1 MWFDWISFIVWFFYW
16 LSVVSIYSIS
26 VGILVLSLYGLY
38 KYTNV
43 FKINSDLSWQSY
55 VLPLIPFIVFI
66 SAYFTISYVR
76 HRENPQDKIAP
87 VLTSMIKATQTA
99 LFEPDRDG
107 TYFIEI
113 GSDDVVCSQQAT
125 EEDQNTKFCFGG
137 IMFIDIWASAKRF
150 LISLLVISVIGILWG
165 LHMGALPYFEALLY
179 QFTVFFNKI
188 PALVLLPIIFILFG
202 LDELSKI
209 ALIVIGVMPA
219 VVLDTYLRVKEI
231 PHEQFIKGFTLG
243 ATDFEIIYRIILPQ
257 IFPKVLNTIRLN
269 FLSMA
274 LLLIA
279 GESLAAT
286 EGLGY
291 RIFILRRYI
300 AMDTIIPYAII
311 ISSLLFLA
319 DRKVTGRITKKY
331 AWLDKE

>member
-1 MWFDWISFIVWFFYW
+1 MWVFSDWIDIRF
-16 LSVVSIYSIS
+16 LLVVSFFLLG
-26 VGILVLSLYGLY
+26 VCLLY
-38 KYTNV
+38 KLTNL
-43 FKINSDLSWQSY
+43 FKINTELGWKSY
-55 VLPLIPFIVFI
+55 VLPLVPFTVFIVGYLVV
-66 SAYFTISYVR
+66 AHVR
-76 HRENPQDKIAP
+76 HEENPQDKIAP
-87 VLTSMIKATQTA
+87 VFSSMIEATRIA

-113 GSDDVVCSQQAT
+113 GPEDAVCLQTAVNGDV
-125 EEDQNTKFCFGG
+125 NTKFCFGG
-137 IMFIDIWASAKRF
+137 TLFVDIWASARRF
-150 LISLLVISVIGILWG
+150 LISLSIISFFGILWG
-165 LHMGALPYFEALLY
+165 LHMGSLPYFEALLY

-219 VVLDTYLRVKEI
+219 IALDTYLRVKEV
-231 PHEQFIKGFTLG
+231 PHEQVIKGFTLG
-243 ATDFEIIYRIILPQ
+243 ATDFEIVYRIILPQ
-257 IFPKVLNTIRLN
+257 IFPRVLNTIRLN

-291 RIFILRRYI
+291 RIFVLRRYI
-300 AMDTIIPYAII
+300 AMDTIIPYAITL
-311 ISSLLFLA
+311 SLLLFMA
-319 DRKVTGRITKKY
+319 DRQVTSRIRKKY

>member
-1 MWFDWISFIVWFFYW
+1 MFKGIRFFR
-16 LSVVSIYSIS
+16 
-26 VGILVLSLYGLY
+26 
-38 KYTNV
+38 
-43 FKINSDLSWQSY
+43 INSDLGRKKY
-55 VLPLIPFIVFI
+55 ILPLIPFVLFIV
-66 SAYFTISYVR
+66 AYFAVSYIR
-76 HRENPQDKIAP
+76 HQENPRDKIAP
-87 VLTSMIKATQTA
+87 ALSSMVEAGRIIV
-99 LFEPDRDG
+99 FEPDRDG
-107 TYFIEI
+107 SYFIEI
-113 GSDDVVCSQQAT
+113 GPEDAVCSQQAVGG
-125 EEDQNTKFCFGG
+125 EENTKFCFGG
-137 IMFIDIWASAKRF
+137 ILFIDVLASAKRF
-150 LISLLVISVIGILWG
+150 LISLLTISFFGILWG
-165 LHMGALPYFEALLY
+165 LHMGSLPYFESLLY

-231 PHEQFIKGFTLG
+231 PREQIIKGFTLG
-243 ATDFEIIYRIILPQ
+243 ATDFEIVYRIILPQ

-291 RIFILRRYI
+291 RIFVLRRYI
-300 AMDTIIPYAII
+300 AMDTIIPYVVI

-319 DRKVTGRITKKY
+319 DRRVTGRIRKKY

>member
-1 MWFDWISFIVWFFYW
+1 MEI
-16 LSVVSIYSIS
+16 
-26 VGILVLSLYGLY
+26 
-38 KYTNV
+38 
-43 FKINSDLSWQSY
+43 FKINSDLGRKKY
-55 VLPLIPFIVFI
+55 ILPLIPFIVFI
-66 SAYFTISYVR
+66 SAYFSISYIR
-76 HRENPQDKIAP
+76 HRENPQDKIYP
-87 VLTSMIKATQTA
+87 VLISMVEATRIA
-99 LFEPDRDG
+99 LFKPDRDG

-113 GSDDVVCSQQAT
+113 GPDNAVCSQQVT
-125 EEDQNTKFCFGG
+125 GGDQDTKFCFGG
-137 IMFIDIWASAKRF
+137 IIFIDVWASAKRF
-150 LISLLVISVIGILWG
+150 LVSLLVISVIGILWG

-219 VVLDTYLRVKEI
+219 IALDTYLRVKEI

-243 ATDFEIIYRIILPQ
+243 ATDFEIVYRIILPQ

-269 FLSMA
+269 FLPMA

-319 DRKVTGRITKKY
+319 DRKVTRQISKKY